1 MKTKKNCDR
10 KKKTLLTPF
19 KGELKD
25 SLIAVMDIM
34 GFSSVLKNNSFSFDM
49 LVTNLA
55 VDACLKSVKHRAL
68 YSGKN
73 DSSYIKKIQQSIL
86 HFQFSDILIF
96 IMPNLSK
103 TDDKIVK
110 LQLFA
115 FVEVVA
121 NAVATFFD
129 YGFPVQ
135 CQMEYGNCWWNMDE
149 NFLLGKPFV
158 IAHEKADAMGFSGV
172 VISEDVLKVVFG
184 NVMGDDCRKFC
195 RCIGIEKISVP
206 DKVDNYNPA
215 YCVDWFHIRNDSDF
229 NICSIRQR
237 LIEKFTNH
245 GKSLTPSV
253 VKKIDNT
260 ENLIHQF
267 YARAK
272 EYQEE
277 EDCYK
282 QSTEVTEFVQQ
293 CEIEAKCK
301 RKTCRKLLRK

>member
-1 MKTKKNCDR
+1 MKTKKNCDL
-10 KKKTLLTPF
+10 KKKTLWTPF

-49 LVTNLA
+49 LVTNMA
-55 VDACLKSVKHRAL
+55 VDACLKRVKHRAL
-68 YSGKN
+68 YSYKK
-73 DSSYIKKIQQSIL
+73 DLSYIKKIPNSIL
-86 HFQFSDILIF
+86 HFQFSDTLIF
-96 IMPNLSK
+96 IMPNLEKSVREAE
-103 TDDKIVK
+103 I
-110 LQLFA
+110 QFIM
-115 FVEVVA
+115 FVE
-121 NAVATFFD
+121 AVKWAVNTFFD
-129 YGFPVQ
+129 QGFPVQ

-184 NVMGDDCRKFC
+184 NVMGEACRKFC
-195 RCIGIEKISVP
+195 RWIGIEKISVP
-206 DKVDNYNPA
+206 DKADNYNPA

-277 EDCYK
+277 EGCYK

-301 RKTCRKLLRK
+301 RKTCRKLRRK